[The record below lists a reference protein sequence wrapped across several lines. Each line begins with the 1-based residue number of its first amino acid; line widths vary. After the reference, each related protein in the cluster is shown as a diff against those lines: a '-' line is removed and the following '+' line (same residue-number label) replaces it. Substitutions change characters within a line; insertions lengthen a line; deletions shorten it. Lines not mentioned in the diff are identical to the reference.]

1 MLSPDTLRQRVQRRL
16 EKQRVLVRELLERR
30 EQLQGSLF
38 TRYGECRKPGCGCQ
52 EGALHGPYY
61 VLSTRVGGKT
71 GFAYLESERL
81 SEARERVKSYREF
94 RKGLRELKR
103 LNEDIVSLLKRY
115 QAVASRAGGRRL
127 GLTATA

>member
-1 MLSPDTLRQRVQRRL
+1 
-16 EKQRVLVRELLERR
+16 VLVRALLELR

-61 VLSTRVGGKT
+61 VLSTRVGGKS
-71 GFAYLESERL
+71 GFAYLESERV

-94 RKGLRELKR
+94 RAGLRKLKR

-115 QAVASRAGGRRL
+115 QAVASRAGGRRI
-127 GLTATA
+127 GLAATA